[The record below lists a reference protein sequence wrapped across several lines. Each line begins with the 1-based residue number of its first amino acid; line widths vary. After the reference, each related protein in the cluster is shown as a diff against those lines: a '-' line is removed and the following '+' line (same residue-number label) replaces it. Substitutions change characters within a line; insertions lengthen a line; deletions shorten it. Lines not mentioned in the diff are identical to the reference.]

1 MFTSRKLQIEILL
14 LQKADMSSKCGLSN
28 KSNAVRAEVIDKAKK
43 KLLEVFGILVHEPQN
58 GEYG

>member
-1 MFTSRKLQIEILL
+1 MVILL